1 MYPHPSTVAAPNAEA
16 LMQRLS
22 DDLEHTIALAETCRW
37 FAPGET
43 RAAEQ
48 LVADAM
54 ALFAR
59 TMQQIR

>member
-1 MYPHPSTVAAPNAEA
+1 MYPPNVAAPDSAT

-22 DDLEHTIALAETCRW
+22 DDLERTIALAETCRW

-54 ALFAR
+54 ALFGR